1 MVKGSKNLKDLW
13 KKANENKGKGQFDTL
28 DDGRYLTVITEA
40 EVNNSQA
47 SGRLQL
53 MLEFKIQE
61 GELEGKTTRTYIGL
75 DSEIGVQIC
84 VNTLNRLG
92 LEVEDPS
99 DLEKEIGSLKG
110 KIVKIRLKTKGEY
123 QNVMVEK
130 VIGEDI
136 SGSSEESNSNE
147 AVEEPEVEDDD
158 PPKAN
163 EGKDKPKGKKVVEE
177 EEEEVVEEVEEEVE
191 LKKGMKV
198 VFTLN
203 GKEVEGKVV
212 SIDEDAGKV
221 VVQHKDK
228 KYRVSGEAIS
238 IK

>member
-163 EGKDKPKGKKVVEE
+163 EGKDKPKE
-177 EEEEVVEEVEEEVE
+177 EEEVE

-228 KYRVSGEAIS
+228 KYKVSGEAIS